1 MEEYVGGAVGALKG
15 ALYAEGPGTGGGCPY
30 CGGS

>member
-1 MEEYVGGAVGALKG
+1 MEEYVGGAVGALQG
-15 ALYAEGPGTGGGCPY
+15 ALYAEGPGLGGGCPY